1 MFILL
6 LWFEPQISLS
16 SLLTL
21 ARWFRQNVVERKTWD
36 PAAMRPGGVMP
47 HAQSMDITN
56 QIWGCG
62 ILMDM
67 IYIYIYVHVVIQMG
81 VISGKNELIDSDY
94 WIVTCLGPHTKC
106 FHVVSFFHREMN
118 ESSSSKDLILWQFAK
133 IGFPPCPSWLQ
144 SGLEKEA
151 DPPQKPQGIHP
162 FPTV

>member
-1 MFILL
+1 MG
-6 LWFEPQISLS
+6 
-16 SLLTL
+16 
-21 ARWFRQNVVERKTWD
+21 
-36 PAAMRPGGVMP
+36 MR
-47 HAQSMDITN
+47 DIN
-56 QIWGCG
+56 GY
-62 ILMDM
+62 D
-67 IYIYIYVHVVIQMG
+67 IYIYVHVVIQMG